1 MTSSGAV
8 PQQPEVPLVDESRL
22 VGGEP
27 AFGPWQLATAP
38 GLLGPVGYPGAVGR
52 GPDSRPFILAIDGR
66 GASGKSTLART
77 IVDATPQSALVHTDD
92 LAWNE
97 PFFQWAHLLREVLE
111 TLRAGNS
118 LKLRPPAWERAGRP
132 GAVALPAGLSL
143 VVVEGVGASQCDV
156 VELVDAVIWVQSDF
170 SVAERRGI
178 ERDIAEGVNGTRDE
192 TITFWHEWMS
202 HELTFLERERPWER
216 ADAIVLGTPASGV
229 VPPGKL
235 AVDLSPGA
243 RRSAGNRDSGT

>member
-1 MTSSGAV
+1 MTTSGAV
-8 PQQPEVPLVDESRL
+8 PQQPEVPLVEKSRL

-27 AFGPWQLATAP
+27 AFGPWHLATVP
-38 GLLGPVGYPGAVGR
+38 GLLGVLGYLGAVGR
-52 GPDSRPFILAIDGR
+52 GADSRPFILAVDGR
-66 GASGKSTLART
+66 GAGGKSTLART

-97 PFFQWAHLLREVLE
+97 SFFQWAHLLREVLE
-111 TLRAGNS
+111 TLRAGNP
-118 LKLRPPAWERAGRP
+118 LNLRPPAWQREGRP

-143 VVVEGVGASQCDV
+143 IVVEGVGASQGDV

-170 SVAERRGI
+170 SVAEQRGI
-178 ERDIAEGVNGTRDE
+178 ERDIAEGVNGNRDE
-192 TITFWHEWMS
+192 TIAFWHEWMS
-202 HELTFLERERPWER
+202 HELTFLERERPRER
-216 ADAIVLGTPASGV
+216 AAAIVLGTPASGV

-243 RRSAGNRDSGT
+243 RRSAGNP